1 MFKRVITTNIRRKCH
16 THTPSKLTINNI
28 ERIKEL
34 EKIIESQSSTIKQ
47 FEFEMKKKYA
57 DGVWVGILSGMI
69 VMFGLR
75 ILDDFVISERRVK
88 KRALDMKNEIPPL

>member
-1 MFKRVITTNIRRKCH
+1 MFKKIITSNVRRFCH
-16 THTPSKLTINNI
+16 THSSSNFNINNV

-34 EKIIESQSSTIKQ
+34 EKIIESQSNTIKY

-57 DGVWVGILSGMI
+57 DGLWTGIISGMI

-75 ILDDFVISERRVK
+75 IIDDFVVSEKRTK
-88 KRALDMKNEIPPL
+88 KRVLDMKNEIPPL